1 MPPQDGLRLND
12 LGHPSRFEQSQMCR
26 TSNDNEVFVGLVPS
40 TAGEFNLVNEFIA
53 LDGLL
58 YSPQSE
64 K

>member
-1 MPPQDGLRLND
+1 
-12 LGHPSRFEQSQMCR
+12 MCR

-58 YSPQSE
+58 YSPQSAVRTLDALDNLWGGYF
-64 K
+64 